1 MTGFEPASL
10 ALIYNLYYS
19 QQVHTG
25 KAVLNQR
32 FVVETYDEEG
42 KFRMKRYFVVREVS
56 TVRIDLASEEGNKYR
71 IYNDKTMNKHEAM
84 ILTEERPNEK
94 IDVEAMNSSYVNGL
108 GAGYRFTIEEYG
120 YDRVKIRDEEHRK
133 TYDYKISL

>member
-1 MTGFEPASL
+1 MKKASFEWNA
-10 ALIYNLYYS
+10 
-19 QQVHTG
+19 T
-25 KAVLNQR
+25 
-32 FVVETYDEEG
+32 
-42 KFRMKRYFVVREVS
+42 
-56 TVRIDLASEEGNKYR
+56 SEEGNKYR

-133 TYDYKISL
+133 TYDYKISLWSTQRSSQLYFFWKMYWSAWW